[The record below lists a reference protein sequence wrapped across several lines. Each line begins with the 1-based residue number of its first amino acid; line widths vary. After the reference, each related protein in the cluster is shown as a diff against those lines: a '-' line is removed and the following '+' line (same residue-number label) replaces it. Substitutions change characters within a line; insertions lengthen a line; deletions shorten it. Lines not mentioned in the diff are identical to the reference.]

1 MTGGI
6 PIRRAIQAAALRG
19 ALTCAVLCA
28 TAVGFAM
35 TGQQNNPPPVVRN
48 QYSGQSAAPNQS
60 PGDNNAPAFR
70 AGVPVYH
77 SDRPAGQRAYVG
89 PAGHLG
95 AWMQMHKN
103 LNPQQQQEALEHE
116 PGFRQLPAQEQK
128 RVIARLQQLNA
139 MPPEQRE
146 RVLARVESMEH
157 LTPTERQVVTSTMGQ
172 LHALPPARQRAVAQ
186 VFRNL
191 RQLPPDQRQT
201 AADYYARQF
210 SPQEREALN
219 SLVRAEPYL
228 PVQHPPAFPP
238 PPPYE
243 PQQ

>member
-103 LNPQQQQEALEHE
+103 LNPQQQQEALERE

-128 RVIARLQQLNA
+128 RVI
-139 MPPEQRE
+139 
-146 RVLARVESMEH
+146 ARVESMEH